1 VELGWARMPDYQPSA
16 GMATRRPQRGSDDE
30 ATRSRTIRAELE
42 PAPEPWTGLPYI
54 AVLLMLG
61 FLAVQLYPATHWR
74 HPQDRYKRWIPHTDP
89 KVVQAT
95 GQDAFYSTLDE
106 VQVQQTDDLASQEDL
121 AALPKASFS
130 PPPPIPSILFLF
142 LSASDTT

>member
-1 VELGWARMPDYQPSA
+1 LGWARMPDYQPSA